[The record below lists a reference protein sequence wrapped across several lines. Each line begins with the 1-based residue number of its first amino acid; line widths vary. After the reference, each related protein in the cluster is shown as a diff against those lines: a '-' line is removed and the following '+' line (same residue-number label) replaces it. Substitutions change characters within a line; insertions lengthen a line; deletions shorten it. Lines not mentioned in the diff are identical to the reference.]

1 MEGLTVLGWL
11 AERRTSE
18 RSEWQFVFRNR
29 RKAQEG
35 APPYK
40 FFLKIFEGGSDKILE
55 KWRNK
60 ELYCYFDTLY
70 QNVELCRGLS
80 PPIRGWWLKSHNVGT
95 RADTS
100 TTRSPLERSRLGATK
115 SLIAF
120 LTPQSLNFFHLQT
133 WHQEPTS
140 MIVGNRRP
148 PRLRASVAGGREPII
163 DVPSVKSL
171 RFQKI
176 TLRLAFRRWKSS
188 LKKEIKRSKK

>member
-40 FFLKIFEGGSDKILE
+40 FFLKIFEGGSDEILKE
-55 KWRNK
+55 WQNK

-70 QNVELCRGLS
+70 QNVELLRRALHPRIGGGGSRATVSALV
-80 PPIRGWWLKSHNVGT
+80 PIRLRHAPLWSGL
-95 RADTS
+95 D
-100 TTRSPLERSRLGATK
+100 LERLR

-133 WHQEPTS
+133 WTPGTHVYDSRQPPTTS
-140 MIVGNRRP
+140 PKGFSCRRP
-148 PRLRASVAGGREPII
+148 RANH
-163 DVPSVKSL
+163 
-171 RFQKI
+171 
-176 TLRLAFRRWKSS
+176 RRA
-188 LKKEIKRSKK
+188 